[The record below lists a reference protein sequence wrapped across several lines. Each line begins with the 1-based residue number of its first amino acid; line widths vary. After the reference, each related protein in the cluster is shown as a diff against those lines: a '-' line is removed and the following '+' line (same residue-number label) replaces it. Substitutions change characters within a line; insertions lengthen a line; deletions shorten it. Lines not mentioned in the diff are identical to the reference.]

1 MGRHSARLYSAANI
15 QSAYSLCSSA
25 RHHDRQRC
33 PLSSAASRLAGDR
46 PVPHIVTELPG
57 PKARAHVAFDEDLD
71 LAEPAPRLPD
81 RAGPRRGPD
90 GRGHR
95 RQPLPRLR
103 RRHRRQLDR
112 PRAPAGRRRDQGAGR
127 RAHPLL
133 GVRLLPADL
142 RRGLPAPRRDRADR
156 PARRG
161 RTSATPARRSSRPR
175 SSSPATPPSART
187 SSRSSARSTAGPT
200 ARSR

>member
-1 MGRHSARLYSAANI
+1 MH
-15 QSAYSLCSSA
+15 SA
-25 RHHDRQRC
+25 RHHDPQRC

-57 PKARAHVAFDEDLD
+57 PKARAHVAFDEDVD
-71 LAEPAPRLPD
+71 LPQPAPRLPD

-103 RRHRRQLDR
+103 GRHRRQLDR
-112 PRAPAGRRRDQGAGR
+112 PRAPAGRRPRSRSRPPSCIHFCAPTSTCRSTPQSAAGSREIAPIDGQGAGLPR
-127 RAHPLL
+127 QLGHGGGRGGDQARA
-133 GVRLLPADL
+133 L
-142 RRGLPAPRRDRADR
+142 RHA
-156 PARRG
+156 
-161 RTSATPARRSSRPR
+161 SAS
-175 SSSPATPPSART
+175 T
-187 SSRSSARSTAGPT
+187 SSRSSAPSTAGPT